1 MQERA
6 HKPKPKP
13 KVKSLKQPKLIAGF
27 ASRSVALDAL
37 LAVERES
44 VFANVALAT
53 AFKNQ
58 GLSERDRAF
67 VTALVQGVTRHRLE
81 LDEAIDAASQRPGGK
96 IDLVA
101 RNILRIGA
109 FQLTY
114 MPNIPQQAILNTA
127 TELAKVRGHVG
138 LGKFTNGLLR
148 HIAHQASAA
157 VAPATSYGTQ
167 VPSVG
172 QSGGQSGE
180 RSGEQSG
187 GHSAEHPG
195 EQSDKLSNNRSAI
208 QIGNE
213 NGITKD
219 NRFRGNKANK
229 HNKPGKVENSGKH
242 LREVS
247 DEKNSQTKAERTL
260 AERYSMPDWLV
271 DRWIR
276 NYGEEETIK
285 LLQFAQTP
293 PALSI
298 RTCELSITPE
308 GLQEILERQ
317 GLSVKRSALVN
328 SCLIIERG
336 RISESTDKGGL
347 SAPGKTDAST
357 NAQIKSRKSASS
369 FRGSPEKL
377 TGYSEGLFSIQDES
391 AAFVSL
397 IVEPKS
403 TDFIIDLCAAP
414 GGKTLHIA
422 ELMENKGRVVAV
434 DQSASRLTPLKES
447 RTRLGLK
454 NLEIVAHDGRTFKS
468 PMLADK
474 ILVDAPCTGT
484 GVINRRA
491 DLRFKRKP
499 EDLASLI
506 ELQRELLQN
515 ASRCIKPGGSL
526 IYSTCSVEPEEN
538 FANAQW
544 FLDNFEEFEPE
555 DISRHLPPAILAEC
569 APRWEGPAC
578 KSKMEEAL
586 VYSVQLLP
594 SRHHVSGFF
603 VAKFRK
609 KFQTQVN

>member
-1 MQERA
+1 MQEGIQR
-6 HKPKPKP
+6 PKPKP
-13 KVKSLKQPKLIAGF
+13 KTKSLKQPKLIAGF
-27 ASRSVALDAL
+27 ASRSIALDAL

-44 VFANVALAT
+44 VFANVALAA
-53 AFKNQ
+53 AFKKQ
-58 GLSERDRAF
+58 ELSERDRAF

-81 LDEAIDAASQRPGGK
+81 LDESIDAASQRPGGK
-96 IDLVA
+96 IDIVA
-101 RNILRIGA
+101 RNILRLGA
-109 FQLTY
+109 FQLSF
-114 MPNIPQQAILNTA
+114 MPNIPQQAVLNTA

-138 LGKFTNGLLR
+138 LGKFTNGILR
-148 HIAHQASAA
+148 NLARQASAA
-157 VAPATSYGTQ
+157 AAPSD
-167 VPSVG
+167 
-172 QSGGQSGE
+172 
-180 RSGEQSG
+180 GEQST
-187 GHSAEHPG
+187 AEP
-195 EQSDKLSNNRSAI
+195 
-208 QIGNE
+208 
-213 NGITKD
+213 GITKD
-219 NRFRGNKANK
+219 HKKKPNKLNK
-229 HNKPGKVENSGKH
+229 LDKLATIDTLNKPGKFDKFGKH
-242 LREVS
+242 DKRS
-247 DEKNSQTKAERTL
+247 ADEKNSQQEKGEKTL
-260 AERYSMPDWLV
+260 AEKYSMPDWLV
-271 DRWIR
+271 DRWIK
-276 NYGEEETIK
+276 NYGEEETVK

-308 GLQEILERQ
+308 GLKEILERQ
-317 GLSVKRSALVN
+317 GLAVKRSALVD

-336 RISESTDKGGL
+336 RIAEGTDSKGASSNSTPGKIDPGA
-347 SAPGKTDAST
+347 SAPV
-357 NAQIKSRKSASS
+357 KSRKSASS

-397 IVEPKS
+397 IVEPRS

-468 PMLADK
+468 PTLADK

-515 ASRCIKPGGSL
+515 ASTCIKPGGSL
-526 IYSTCSVEPEEN
+526 IYSTCSIEPEEN
-538 FANAQW
+538 FGNAQW
-544 FLDNFEEFEPE
+544 FLDNFEQFEPE
-555 DISRHLPPAILAEC
+555 DISKHLPPAILAEC
-569 APRWEGPAC
+569 APTWEGPAC
-578 KSKMEEAL
+578 KSKMEDAL

-594 SRHHVSGFF
+594 SRHNVSGFF
-603 VAKFRK
+603 VAKFK
-609 KFQTQVN
+609 KKLQEQV

>member
-1 MQERA
+1 MQEKTR
-6 HKPKPKP
+6 KI
-13 KVKSLKQPKLIAGF
+13 KSLKQPKLIAGF
-27 ASRSVALDAL
+27 ASRSIALDAL

-44 VFANVALAT
+44 VFANVALAA
-53 AFKNQ
+53 AFKKQ
-58 GLSERDRAF
+58 ELSERDRAF
-67 VTALVQGVTRHRLE
+67 VTALVQGVMRHRLE
-81 LDEAIDAASQRPGGK
+81 LDEQIDAASQRPGAK
-96 IDLVA
+96 IDIVV

-109 FQLTY
+109 FQLSF
-114 MPNIPQQAILNTA
+114 MPNIPQQAVLNTA

-138 LGKFTNGLLR
+138 LGKFTNGMLR
-148 HIAHQASAA
+148 NLARRASAA
-157 VAPATSYGTQ
+157 AAPADAD
-167 VPSVG
+167 
-172 QSGGQSGE
+172 QS
-180 RSGEQSG
+180 
-187 GHSAEHPG
+187 
-195 EQSDKLSNNRSAI
+195 LI
-208 QIGNE
+208 QPA
-213 NGITKD
+213 ITKTHK
-219 NRFRGNKANK
+219 NKLNK
-229 HNKPGKVENSGKH
+229 LKMLKK
-242 LREVS
+242 RS
-247 DEKNSQTKAERTL
+247 DEEKSQEQEKSEKSL
-260 AERYSMPDWLV
+260 AEKYSMPDWLV
-271 DRWIR
+271 DRWLK
-276 NYGEEETIK
+276 NYGEEETVK
-285 LLQFAQTP
+285 LLQFAQRA

-308 GLQEILERQ
+308 GLQDILERQ

-328 SCLIIERG
+328 SCLLLERG
-336 RISESTDKGGL
+336 RIPESTDHKVATAAQDSESG
-347 SAPGKTDAST
+347 A
-357 NAQIKSRKSASS
+357 NAQVKSRKTASS

-377 TGYSEGLFSIQDES
+377 TGYKEGLFSIQDEA

-468 PMLADK
+468 PTLADK

-506 ELQRELLQN
+506 ELQRQLLQN

-526 IYSTCSVEPEEN
+526 IYSTCSIEPEEN
-538 FANAQW
+538 FGNAQW
-544 FLDNFEEFEPE
+544 FLENFEQFEPE
-555 DISRHLPPAILAEC
+555 DISKHLPPSILAEC
-569 APRWEGPAC
+569 APTGEGPAC

-586 VYSVQLLP
+586 IYSIQLLP
-594 SRHHVSGFF
+594 SRHNVSGFF

-609 KFQTQVN
+609 KLLDAV

>member
-1 MQERA
+1 MQERIQ
-6 HKPKPKP
+6 KPKPKP
-13 KVKSLKQPKLIAGF
+13 KAKSLKQPKLIAGF
-27 ASRSVALDAL
+27 ASRSIALDAL

-44 VFANVALAT
+44 VFANVALAA
-53 AFKNQ
+53 AFKKQ
-58 GLSERDRAF
+58 ELSERDRAF

-81 LDEAIDAASQRPGGK
+81 LDEIIDEASQRPGSK
-96 IDLVA
+96 IDVVA
-101 RNILRIGA
+101 RNILRLGS
-109 FQLTY
+109 FQLSF
-114 MPNIPQQAILNTA
+114 MPNIPQQAVLNTA

-148 HIAHQASAA
+148 NLARQVTA
-157 VAPATSYGTQ
+157 VATPADGAHSA
-167 VPSVG
+167 
-172 QSGGQSGE
+172 
-180 RSGEQSG
+180 EQSG
-187 GHSAEHPG
+187 DQ
-195 EQSDKLSNNRSAI
+195 QSNQPKERSAV
-208 QIGNE
+208 E

-219 NRFRGNKANK
+219 HKNKK
-229 HNKPGKVENSGKH
+229 SKLDKRNKPGKLDKSGKPF
-242 LREVS
+242 S
-247 DEKNSQTKAERTL
+247 KSADENLQQAKEEKTL
-260 AERYSMPDWLV
+260 AEKYSMPDWLV
-271 DRWIR
+271 DRWIK

-317 GLSVKRSALVN
+317 GLAVRRSTLVN

-336 RISESTDKGGL
+336 RVPEGTEKAAT
-347 SAPGKTDAST
+347 SASGKNDSPINAS
-357 NAQIKSRKSASS
+357 AQVKSRKSASS

-377 TGYSEGLFSIQDES
+377 TGYKEGLFSIQDES

-397 IVEPKS
+397 IVDPKS

-468 PMLADK
+468 PTLADK

-515 ASRCIKPGGSL
+515 ASKCIKPGGSL
-526 IYSTCSVEPEEN
+526 IYSTCSIEPEEN

-544 FLDNFEEFEPE
+544 FLDNFEQFEPE
-555 DISRHLPPAILAEC
+555 DISKHLPPAILAEC
-569 APRWEGPAC
+569 ALTWEGPAC

-586 VYSVQLLP
+586 IYSVQLLP
-594 SRHHVSGFF
+594 SRHDVSGFF

-609 KFQTQVN
+609 KSQEQV